1 MERYDGTFVDRFL
14 EPWNRYD
21 VDGASALMTDDCV
34 WLQHVSGFSDPG
46 VRAMDATTQRQYAE
60 TFHGLHRKGDP
71 LILFNAWDVA
81 TAEAIAKASP
91 AVATS
96 SWAVASALG
105 YEDGENVPLDMLTGL
120 VARMTAAVSVP
131 VSIDLESGY
140 GDTPD
145 AAAASVTEILR
156 AGAIGINIEDG
167 LSGGKRQLVSPDQH
181 AAKIKA
187 VRDTAQKL
195 GIRLFVNARTDPFLL
210 KFGSPHECL
219 NEAAKRAKAYADAGA
234 DGVFVPGLTDLALI
248 EKLVRLSPLPVN
260 IMVTQGVPEIPDL
273 ARVGVR
279 RVTLGPWP
287 MLAAMRVIGEAAA
300 AVAASKQYGTFLQP
314 KA

>member
-1 MERYDGTFVDRFL
+1 
-14 EPWNRYD
+14 
-21 VDGASALMTDDCV
+21 
-34 WLQHVSGFSDPG
+34 
-46 VRAMDATTQRQYAE
+46 MDAKAQQQYAE
-60 TFHGLHRKGDP
+60 TFHSLHRKGDP

-96 SWAVASALG
+96 SAAVASALG
-105 YEDGENVPLDMLTGL
+105 YADGEDVPLDTVTGL

-131 VSIDLESGY
+131 VSIDLEAGY
-140 GDTPD
+140 GDTPEG
-145 AAAASVTEILR
+145 AAESATKILK

-167 LSGGKRQLVSPDQH
+167 LFGGKRQLVSPDRH

-187 VRDTAQKL
+187 VRHTAEKL
-195 GIRLFVNARTDPFLL
+195 GIRLFINARTDPFLR
-210 KFGSPHECL
+210 KFGSPDECL

-234 DGVFVPGLTDLALI
+234 DGIFVPGLTDLVLV
-248 EKLVRLSPLPVN
+248 EKFAQLTPLPVN

-273 ARVGVR
+273 ARAGVR
-279 RVTLGPWP
+279 RVSLGPWP
-287 MLAAMRVIGEAAA
+287 MMAAMRVIEQAAA

-314 KA
+314 DG